1 MTDQALSENNMEIR
15 TGLLIY
21 YYDSLGGPE
30 TALRRE
36 CK

>member
-15 TGLLIY
+15 TGLLIDD
-21 YYDSLGGPE
+21 YDSLGGPE